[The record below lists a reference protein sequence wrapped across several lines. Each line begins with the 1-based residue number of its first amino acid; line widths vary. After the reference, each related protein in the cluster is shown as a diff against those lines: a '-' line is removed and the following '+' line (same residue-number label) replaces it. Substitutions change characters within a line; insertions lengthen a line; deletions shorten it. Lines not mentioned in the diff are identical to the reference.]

1 MKTHVTNLYGFI
13 KDKEVAN
20 RQRKFAQTA
29 HDMGIYELGLYVYD
43 VSSDTDTE
51 LSKRLDG
58 IIASVEHDDMAI
70 VQLPTGN
77 GLKFESMLI
86 EKIVAYSNKKIIVL
100 WHDEA
105 YKDINESKLQHLI
118 LKQYDAWTLNEYS
131 DETIAALINNAMKS
145 EDTFDIN
152 VLNIDE
158 TLDYILEHNSSVAR
172 FGDGEMDII
181 AGNSIPY
188 QQYDYNL
195 AQQLRQIMMLQSN
208 EKMVVCLSDVFK
220 DRDRYNSYASDF
232 WKHHLDVYRD
242 FYTELCTADWYGS
255 TFISRP
261 YMDLID
267 KTSSKRYFNKLK
279 QLWENKNIL
288 IVEGVNSRSGVGND
302 LFDNAMSVKRII
314 CPAKNAYSKIDVI
327 KEHIIQYADDR
338 LILIMLGPTA
348 KVLAYELSLAGYQA
362 IDIGHIDS
370 EYEWF
375 KMGATSKVKLNHKHT
390 AEHNFDENIIFCDDD
405 KYNKEI
411 IGVIVS

>member
-58 IIASVEHDDMAI
+58 IIASVEYDDMAI

-86 EKIVAYSNKKIIVL
+86 EKIAAYSNKKVIVL
-100 WHDEA
+100 WHDKA

-118 LKQYDAWTLNEYS
+118 LKQYDAWTLNEHS
-131 DETIAALINNAMKS
+131 DGTIAALINNAIKS

-188 QQYDYNL
+188 QQYDCNL

-220 DRDRYNSYASDF
+220 DRERYNSYASDF
-232 WKHHLDVYRD
+232 WKNHLDVYRD

-279 QLWENKNIL
+279 LLWENKNIL
-288 IVEGVNSRSGVGND
+288 IVEGVN
-302 LFDNAMSVKRII
+302 
-314 CPAKNAYSKIDVI
+314 
-327 KEHIIQYADDR
+327 
-338 LILIMLGPTA
+338 
-348 KVLAYELSLAGYQA
+348 
-362 IDIGHIDS
+362 
-370 EYEWF
+370 
-375 KMGATSKVKLNHKHT
+375 
-390 AEHNFDENIIFCDDD
+390 
-405 KYNKEI
+405 
-411 IGVIVS
+411 